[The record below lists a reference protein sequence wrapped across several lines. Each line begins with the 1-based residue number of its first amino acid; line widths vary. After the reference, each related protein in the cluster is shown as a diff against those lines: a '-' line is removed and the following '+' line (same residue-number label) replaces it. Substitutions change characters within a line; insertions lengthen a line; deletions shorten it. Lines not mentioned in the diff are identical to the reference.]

1 MGTTTPNIGIYIPSA
16 GETNYDQSF
25 LAGMMNVD
33 QHDHSGATNK
43 GVQIAT
49 TALADGSVTYPK
61 LANNIT
67 DTSTGIGQQGGG
79 FSNRLEILGIL
90 KNLYQLATASG
101 FIAKN
106 GSVVEARVL
115 QGTAN
120 QIAISNPAGIA
131 GDPTF
136 SLVNPLYIGG
146 ISFDSGTNILG
157 SYTKSSFTPALAF
170 GGGSTGLTYTTQV
183 GKYWRVGS
191 IIFFSLFIKINA
203 VGSSTGDA
211 TITLTGLPNSENNP
225 DMEFSISTQMF
236 ANSYPGP
243 AGTYATGELDPNTNV
258 INVVGVGV
266 NTQGKFTH
274 ANFVSGNEITM
285 SGFYWVD

>member
-33 QHDHSGATNK
+33 QHDHSGGPNK
-43 GVQIAT
+43 GVQIVASGI
-49 TALADGSVTYPK
+49 ADGSVTFPK

-67 DTSTGIGQQGGG
+67 DTTTGIGQQGGG
-79 FSNRLEILGIL
+79 NANRLELLGIL
-90 KNLYQLATASG
+90 SNLYQLATASG

-106 GSVVEARVL
+106 GSAVSARTL

-146 ISFDSGTNILG
+146 VSFDSGTNTLS
-157 SYTKSSFTPALAF
+157 SYTKATFLPALSF

-183 GKYWRVGS
+183 GKYWRIGS
-191 IIFFSLFIKINA
+191 VIFFSLFIEINA
-203 VGSSTGDA
+203 LGSSTGDA
-211 TITLTGLPNSENNP
+211 AVTLTGLPNSENAT
-225 DMEFSISTQMF
+225 MEFTCTAQIYT
-236 ANSYPGP
+236 P
-243 AGTYATGELDPNTNV
+243 AGTYPVGATYITGEMDQNS
-258 INVVGVGV
+258 NVVNIVAIGPGVQQKLTDTSFGA
-266 NTQGKFTH
+266 T
-274 ANFVSGNEITM
+274 SEITM
-285 SGFYWVD
+285 SGFYWVA